1 MTKRKIAV
9 TTGTRAE
16 YGLLRQILDEIKI
29 SKKLELLLIVTGS
42 HFSKKHGMTVNEIKA
57 DGHKIT
63 AKVDMIPKINSEFE
77 STKIIGNAIIS
88 FSKIFKKLKPDM
100 NLILGDRDE
109 MLASAIAA
117 YHMNIPNA
125 HIHGGD
131 KSGGL
136 DEYTRHAI
144 TKLSNIHFAATKK
157 SAKRILQMG
166 EKPEF
171 IFHIGS
177 PSIDEILKNKI
188 TKKTELEK
196 KYKIKITGNEILL
209 LQHPVTTELGETDI
223 QIIETLN
230 AVVKLKK
237 RTIIIGSN
245 LDPGNDIIFKN
256 LIKFADRYDFIKFY
270 PTLPRYDYLGFLKNC
285 GVLVGNSSS
294 GIIEA
299 SFFKKPVVNIGTRQQ
314 FRESGPNVIDV
325 KYFSRKSI
333 FNAIVKA
340 LKLKSNKLKY
350 SSIYGKSNV
359 SKKIIKHL
367 ERIKLNSELL
377 QKQITY

>member
-1 MTKRKIAV
+1 MTKRKITV

-188 TKKTELEK
+188 TKKTKLEK

-209 LQHPVTTELGETDI
+209 LQHPVTTELDETEM

-230 AVVKLKK
+230 TIVKLGK

-245 LDPGNDIIFKN
+245 LDPGNDVIHKN

-270 PTLPRYDYLGFLKNC
+270 PTLPRNDYLGFLKNC

-299 SFFKKPVVNIGTRQQ
+299 SFFKKPVVNIGIRQQ
-314 FRESGPNVIDV
+314 FREKGPNVIDI
-325 KYFSRKSI
+325 KYFSQKSI
-333 FNAIVKA
+333 SNAIINA

-350 SSIYGKSNV
+350 SSIYGKDNV

-367 ERIKLNSELL
+367 ENIKLNRKLL

>member
-1 MTKRKIAV
+1 MTKRKITV

-77 STKIIGNAIIS
+77 STKILGSAIIS
-88 FSKIFKKLKPDM
+88 FSKIFKKLKPDI

-109 MLASAIAA
+109 MLASAMAA

-367 ERIKLNSELL
+367 ERIKLNRELL
-377 QKQITY
+377 QK

>member
-1 MTKRKIAV
+1 MKKRKIAV

-314 FRESGPNVIDV
+314 FRERGPNVINI
-325 KYFSRKSI
+325 KYFDQKSI
-333 FNAIVKA
+333 SNAIVKA

-367 ERIKLNSELL
+367 ERIKLNRELL

>member
-1 MTKRKIAV
+1 MKKRKIAV

-16 YGLLRQILDEIKI
+16 YGLLRQVLDEIKI

-63 AKVDMIPKINSEFE
+63 AKVDMIPKINSKFE
-77 STKIIGNAIIS
+77 STKIIGNATIS
-88 FSKIFKKLKPDM
+88 FSNIFKKLKPDI

-177 PSIDEILKNKI
+177 PSIDEILKYKI

-314 FRESGPNVIDV
+314 FRESGPNVINI
-325 KYFSRKSI
+325 KYFDQKSI
-333 FNAIVKA
+333 SNAIVKA
-340 LKLKSNKLKY
+340 LKLKPNKLKY

-367 ERIKLNSELL
+367 ERIKLNRELL